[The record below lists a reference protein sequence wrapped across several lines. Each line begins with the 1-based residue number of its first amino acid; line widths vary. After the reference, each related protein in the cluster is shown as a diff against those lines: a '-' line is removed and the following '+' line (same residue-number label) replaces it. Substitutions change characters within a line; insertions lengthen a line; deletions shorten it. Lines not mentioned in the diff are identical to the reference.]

1 MGLYDKH
8 VLPWATNWVCGGRPI
23 ARQRRKV
30 VPQAKGKVLEVGVGS
45 GLNLPHYDSSKVEKI
60 WGLEPSAE
68 MRKRAA
74 VRAAQIETPVEFIDL
89 PGEEIPL
96 DDASVDTVLITFT
109 LCTIPDAITAL
120 QQMRR
125 VMKPGAELLF
135 CEHGAAPDPSVRRW
149 QDRINPVWKR
159 FAGGCH
165 LNRQI
170 DAMLHEAGF
179 TIDRLETGYIHGPR
193 LASFNYW
200 GAAKADD

>member
-8 VLPWATNWVCGGRPI
+8 VLPWATNLVCGSSQI
-23 ARQRRKV
+23 TTQREKI
-30 VPQAKGKVLEVGVGS
+30 VPLAKGKVLEIGVGS
-45 GLNLPHYDSSKVEKI
+45 GLNLQHYDSSKVEKI

-74 VRAAQIETPVEFIDL
+74 KRVGDVEVPVEFIDL

-96 DDASVDTVLITFT
+96 DDASVDTVVITFT

-149 QDRINPVWKR
+149 QDRLNPVWSR
-159 FAGGCH
+159 FAGGCQ
-165 LNRQI
+165 LNRPI
-170 DAMLHEAGF
+170 DAMLQEGGF
-179 TIDRLETGYIHGPR
+179 TIDRLETGYTSGPR
-193 LASFNYW
+193 FAGFNYW
-200 GAAKADD
+200 GVAKAE